1 MKRNRIIKAK
11 IEDVNRAIQLAYPGK
26 PYLPVVKYVTV
37 LNDIQYFDVED
48 FLLYPN
54 TVLPDD
60 IYDYIARVYKTQ
72 VKMKAPHKD
81 REQQHL
87 N

>member
-11 IEDVNRAIQLAYPGK
+11 IEDVNQAIQLAYPGK

-48 FLLYPN
+48 FLLYPS

-60 IYDYIARVYKTQ
+60 IYDYIASVYETQ
-72 VKMKAPHKD
+72 IKACSSRKR
-81 REQQHL
+81 REQRHL

>member
-11 IEDVNRAIQLAYPGK
+11 IEDVNRAIQIAYPGK
-26 PYLPVVKYVTV
+26 LYLPVVKYVTV
-37 LNDIQYFDVED
+37 LDDIQYFDVED
-48 FLLYPN
+48 ILLYPS

-60 IYDYIARVYKTQ
+60 IYDYIALVYETHVRV
-72 VKMKAPHKD
+72 KAPRKT
-81 REQQHL
+81 REQRRL